1 MKVKDYDQKKS
12 EFIKMVYSF
21 IYIFIVLSISFFLVW
36 LLYKSFIWLLY
47 KCKELI
53 IIAIIVLLIYFF
65 ITFLRIY

>member
-12 EFIKMVYSF
+12 EFIKMVYAF